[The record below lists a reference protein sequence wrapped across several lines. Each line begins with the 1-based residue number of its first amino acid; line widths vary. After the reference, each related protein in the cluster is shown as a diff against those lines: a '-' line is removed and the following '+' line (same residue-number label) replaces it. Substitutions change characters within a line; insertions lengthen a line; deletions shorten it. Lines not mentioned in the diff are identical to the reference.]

1 MANRFVQYEDDA
13 LQELLE
19 GKTSKNTDK
28 ATKTSKT
35 LLKTFCDQTNLN
47 TDLEQISAKQLDRVL
62 QRFFAGVRK
71 PNGELYKPTTMNSF
85 RFGFQRYFLNRLGFD
100 IIKAPDFSLSN
111 TCFKNMLRTIIK
123 SVKGDINH
131 YPEIEPED
139 VKKLY
144 SSFDL
149 TSPTGLLE
157 KVWFD
162 VMFFLCRRG
171 RENLRDMNKITFF
184 VSRDAMLTKTITS
197 GTLLSILTERG
208 VFMKRIYPSVQ
219 FDHSSSIYLVFI
231 RFSQHC
237 DNVHEEVSK
246 IPILFGI
253 VPHH

>member
-28 ATKTSKT
+28 VTKTSIT

-47 TDLEQISAKQLDRVL
+47 TDLEQISAMQLDRVL
-62 QRFFAGVRK
+62 QRFYAGVRK
-71 PNGELYKPTTMNSF
+71 LNGELYKPRTMNSF

-100 IIKAPDFSLSN
+100 IIKAPDVSLSN

-123 SVKGDINH
+123 SGKGDINH

-149 TSPTGLLE
+149 NSPTGLLE

-162 VMFFLCRRG
+162 IMFFLCRRG
-171 RENLRDMNKITFF
+171 RENLRDMNKSTFF
-184 VSRDAMLTKTITS
+184 VSRDATGKQFVYQCTS
-197 GTLLSILTERG
+197 EVDKNHNIGDAPFDTNGEG
-208 VFMKRIYPSVQ
+208 RIYETNLPECPVRSFVK
-219 FDHSSSIYLVFI
+219 YL
-231 RFSQHC
+231 SHL
-237 DNVHEEVSK
+237 H
-246 IPILFGI
+246 PIQPAL
-253 VPHH
+253 